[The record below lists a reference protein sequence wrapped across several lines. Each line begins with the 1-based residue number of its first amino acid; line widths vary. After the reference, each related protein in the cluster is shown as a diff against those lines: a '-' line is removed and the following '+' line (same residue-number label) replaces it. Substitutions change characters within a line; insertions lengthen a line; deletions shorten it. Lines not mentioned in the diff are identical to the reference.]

1 MGGGGNSQGP
11 GGSGAGDAKD
21 ESKPSPAAPASPDAF
36 GDTVAPQGQP
46 QGELTLRKL
55 HEALQDDQSAK
66 LLEERTGI
74 PREQLEQFAK
84 SYEKVKSGPAAP
96 GRDLEVKSG
105 EHAPVKPGANLP
117 GFDRSQR
124 IGTKNRSSG
133 DTMPDDTV
141 RGMNEI
147 GRHEAPAEFRGRVE
161 GYKLRMARSKVAATQ
176 RGASPKANGGK

>member
-96 GRDLEVKSG
+96 RVANLEVKSANTPRSNPARTFRVSIG
-105 EHAPVKPGANLP
+105 ASGSAP
-117 GFDRSQR
+117 R
-124 IGTKNRSSG
+124 T
-133 DTMPDDTV
+133 
-141 RGMNEI
+141 
-147 GRHEAPAEFRGRVE
+147 APAEIPCP
-161 GYKLRMARSKVAATQ
+161 MIRSAA
-176 RGASPKANGGK
+176 